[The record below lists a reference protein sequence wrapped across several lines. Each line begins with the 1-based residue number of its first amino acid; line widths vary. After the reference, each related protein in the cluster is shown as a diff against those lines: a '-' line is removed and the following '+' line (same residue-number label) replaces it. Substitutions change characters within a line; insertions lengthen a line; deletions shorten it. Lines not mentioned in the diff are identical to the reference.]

1 MDETHCIVQFGVGTS
16 TSRIDVLSDGTT
28 KQKRVLGD
36 DGETTSDRFETKI
49 SQISSI
55 DFDLAFTHLNSPEEG
70 LGNRTLA
77 STGSTDDTDLLSWL
91 DIESESLQDQR
102 EIGAVSKLNVV
113 ERHCAGCRPG
123 FIRLWIIGKVVG
135 RFGLE
140 LSVVLYSL
148 YTVLPLSP
156 SDCQVSLTILCWH
169 NTQRGTRS
177 EKTVNQSMLTEVVM
191 WNELDSE
198 AITNDKAT
206 PNWAGFTVS
215 RDNAPYS
222 PTPFRYQLRSRS
234 QDRSRLP
241 EP

>member
-1 MDETHCIVQFGVGTS
+1 MDKTHGIVQFGVGTS

-28 KQKRVLGD
+28 KQERVLGD
-36 DGETTSDRFETKI
+36 DGETAPHCLQTEFAEI
-49 SQISSI
+49 PSI
-55 DFDLAFTHLNSPEEG
+55 NFDLSFTHLHSPEEC

-77 STGSTDDTDLLSWL
+77 STGSANDADLLSWL
-91 DIESESLQDQR
+91 DIESEPFQNQGEVWS
-102 EIGAVSKLNVV
+102 VSKLDIV
-113 ERHCAGCRPG
+113 ERDSAGGRPG
-123 FIRLWIIGKVVG
+123 FIGFGIVRKIVS

-140 LSVVLYSL
+140 FSIVLYSL

-169 NTQRGTRS
+169 NTQRGTRL
-177 EKTVNQSMLTEVVM
+177 EKTVNQSMLLEVVI

-222 PTPFRYQLRSRS
+222 PTPFRYQ
-234 QDRSRLP
+234 
-241 EP
+241 